1 MTRVTLG
8 TLPRTPDVGLE
19 RNALMGFL
27 QFGHRMEPSLVARAL
42 EPSFRHPALDAVRAA
57 VRAAP
62 DMQRPGWAM
71 DAVSNVREPY
81 RALAAELLAGDFPA
95 LDDDEAVTSTADL
108 ARRLIVRALEQE
120 KHELLGAIQRV
131 PADSE
136 EGRGIRLRLREIDV
150 ERQSLLA
157 DV

>member
-1 MTRVTLG
+1 MTRVTLA
-8 TLPRTPDVGLE
+8 TLPRNPDVSLE

-27 QFGHRMEPSLVARAL
+27 QFGHRMESSLVTRAL
-42 EPSFRHPALDAVRAA
+42 DLPFRHPALEAVRTA

-71 DAVSNVREPY
+71 DAVSSVREPY
-81 RALAAELLAGDFPA
+81 RGLAAELLAGDFPA

-108 ARRLIVRALEQE
+108 ARHLIKRALEQE
-120 KHELLGAIQRV
+120 KQELLGAIQRV

-136 EGRGIRLRLREIDV
+136 DGRRIRLRLREIDV